1 MRKEF
6 EKHIAAI
13 WAESTGTA
21 DDKKAIPPRILA
33 TRKTVI
39 EVLQDLQRHDDIVE
53 SLTGERCII
62 EAELVDHGNSAIMI
76 KSLNNAMDELD
87 AALRMVERVRK
98 PEEYRITNEDAD
110 LEKNRIGD
118 LPNDQARQFFRA
130 QFARLKNIDKSRLS
144 DSEKEV
150 LKARRDN
157 LRVAELHYIGLQEK
171 ALAQI

>member
-1 MRKEF
+1 MRESLRKY
-6 EKHIAAI
+6 KTAV
-13 WAESTGTA
+13 WAEATGTA
-21 DDKKAIPPRILA
+21 DDKQAIPPRTLSA
-33 TRKTVI
+33 RKKVI
-39 EVLQDLQRHDDIVE
+39 EVLQDLQQRDDIVE

-62 EAELVDHGNSAIMI
+62 EAELVDHGNSSIMI

-98 PEEYRITNEDAD
+98 PEEYRFTNEDAD
-110 LEKNRIGD
+110 LEKNRVGD

-157 LRVAELHYIGLQEK
+157 LRVAELHYIRLQEK

>member
-6 EKHIAAI
+6 EKYITAV
-13 WAESTGTA
+13 WAEATGTA
-21 DDKKAIPPRILA
+21 DEKRAIDPGLLVVRE
-33 TRKTVI
+33 TVI
-39 EVLQDLQRHDDIVE
+39 EGLQDLQRHDDIVE

-62 EAELVDHGNSAIMI
+62 EAELEYHGNSSIMI

-98 PEEYRITNEDAD
+98 PEEYRFTNEDAD
-110 LEKNRIGD
+110 LEKNRVGD

-157 LRVAELHYIGLQEK
+157 LRVAELHYIRLQEK

>member
-1 MRKEF
+1 MREALRKY
-6 EKHIAAI
+6 KAAV
-13 WAESTGTA
+13 WTEATGTA
-21 DDKKAIPPRILA
+21 DEKRAIDPDLLIARKK
-33 TRKTVI
+33 VI
-39 EVLQDLQRHDDIVE
+39 EGLQNLQQRDDIVE
-53 SLTGERCII
+53 SLTGEHYIL
-62 EAELVDHGNSAIMI
+62 EAELEYHGNSSIMI

-110 LEKNRIGD
+110 LEKNRVGD

-144 DSEKEV
+144 DSEKDV

-157 LRVAELHYIGLQEK
+157 LRVAELHYIRLQEK

>member
-1 MRKEF
+1 MRQEF

-13 WAESTGTA
+13 WTEASSSA
-21 DDKKAIPPRILA
+21 DDKQAIPPRILA

-39 EVLQDLQRHDDIVE
+39 EVLQDLQQRDDIVE
-53 SLTGERCII
+53 SLTGERCIL
-62 EAELVDHGNSAIMI
+62 EAELEYHGNSAIMI

-98 PEEYRITNEDAD
+98 PEEYRFTNEDAD
-110 LEKNRIGD
+110 LEKNRVGD